1 MGSARRDRCTTADNS
16 RARANVERLESQR
29 QIHVQGSAA
38 QRQFQA
44 DKDLLNKWKS
54 EFLYD
59 SIRDILHLPTL
70 FAALHENVGD
80 TGQMEDLPDIASGQS
95 HRAALQASMRALE
108 SQFPQRGGHTGR
120 PRHNSFGGRGGGEST
135 GLRGHGV
142 SISHHRTTSMANPK
156 AGHIGVPQRSTTVS
170 FGLDPALNS
179 NNDPNEND
187 SRGHKRTSSR
197 GSRGNGY
204 GRARGG
210 SQQRGIVPVSAQR
223 PSRPD
228 INFVTKMAD
237 PESFLTS
244 YRRMSEM
251 SPVSMQ
257 ANAPTQPSKPE
268 PPSSLVKENPGEK
281 KTPSKQKVTPL
292 ETPKTPSRVV
302 PLEKTAQF
310 TKPNAQAA
318 TPKPSVVGRIEG
330 TRETPTSP
338 SRSVTSRKIF
348 KPKAPVPSVKI
359 FQPADIGP
367 PDKEIKWKVAAGE
380 HPRKKVTPVPEPTT
394 PVSQTIKPK
403 PKDGRLP
410 TQRITKKQ
418 ENENQVSQSGSLLD
432 TANCFIPGHELLAPI
447 AATTPACKVLSMES
461 PGAVDLL
468 GLRFSPEESPKSI
481 SEVISRAKNL
491 PTSLDIEFERLL
503 AKRLEEELENRMKH
517 AQEILKRPSEKI
529 ARFEDWLNQAEKSEA
544 AAIKDALRKA
554 SFTGYREPSRT
565 EEQTDSSTE
574 TTPVRKSKVPAS
586 VRLSRDI
593 AEDLKH
599 QNSGVD
605 TASSVTPVVTQAPVR
620 IASVPANEV
629 PLSAKAISTQR
640 PVAKQPS
647 LNDSIYA
654 SMYATPRETSQ
665 SQNTAS
671 APRVFSGNIPKPQDP
686 KATGVRVIGPAPYDP
701 QKKYGIPSLSSRSEN
716 NPSTFSVNSDP
727 TSRVKVVGVQPYNPD
742 LRK

>member
-1 MGSARRDRCTTADNS
+1 M
-16 RARANVERLESQR
+16 
-29 QIHVQGSAA
+29 I
-38 QRQFQA
+38 F
-44 DKDLLNKWKS
+44 
-54 EFLYD
+54 Y
-59 SIRDILHLPTL
+59 ILPTL
-70 FAALHENVGD
+70 FAALHEHVGD

-108 SQFPQRGGHTGR
+108 SQFPQRGGHGGR

-135 GLRGHGV
+135 VLRGHGA
-142 SISHHRTTSMANPK
+142 SLPHHRTTSLATLK

-170 FGLDPALNS
+170 FGLDPALNR
-179 NNDPNEND
+179 NNDPIDND
-187 SRGHKRTSSR
+187 SRGHRRTLSR
-197 GSRGNGY
+197 GGRGNES
-204 GRARGG
+204 GRARGR

-223 PSRPD
+223 PHRPD

-244 YRRMSEM
+244 YRRMSEI

-257 ANAPTQPSKPE
+257 SNAPTQPSKPE
-268 PPSSLVKENPGEK
+268 PPTSLAKDNPGEK
-281 KTPSKQKVTPL
+281 KTPSMQKVTPL

-302 PLEKTAQF
+302 PIEKTAQF
-310 TKPNAQAA
+310 TKPKAQAA
-318 TPKPSVVGRIEG
+318 TPKPSDVGQTEG
-330 TRETPTSP
+330 MTKTPNSP
-338 SRSVTSRKIF
+338 TRSVTSRKIL
-348 KPKAPVPSVKI
+348 KPKKPVPSVKI
-359 FQPADIGP
+359 IQPADIGP

-394 PVSQTIKPK
+394 PVSQTTKSK
-403 PKDGRLP
+403 AKDGKLA
-410 TQRITKKQ
+410 TQRITRQKETETTQ
-418 ENENQVSQSGSLLD
+418 APQSGSLLD

-447 AATTPACKVLSMES
+447 AATTPACKTVSVES

-468 GLRFSPEESPKSI
+468 GLRFSPEGSPKSI
-481 SEVISRAKNL
+481 NDVISRAKNL

-517 AQEILKRPSEKI
+517 AQGILKRPSEKI

-554 SFTGYREPSRT
+554 SFTGYREPVRT

-574 TTPVRKSKVPAS
+574 TTPVRKSKVPDR

-593 AEDLKH
+593 AEDSMH
-599 QNSGVD
+599 QTSVVG
-605 TASSVTPVVTQAPVR
+605 TASGVTPVITQNRAQT
-620 IASVPANEV
+620 ASVPVNEV
-629 PLSAKAISTQR
+629 PLSAKPISTQR
-640 PVAKQPS
+640 PVTKQQS
-647 LNDSIYA
+647 HNDSIYA
-654 SMYATPRETSQ
+654 SMYAAPRETSQ

-701 QKKYGIPSLSSRSEN
+701 QKKYGISSLASHSEN
-716 NPSTFSVNSDP
+716 NPSSLSVNAEP
-727 TSRVKVVGVQPYNPD
+727 TSRVKVLGVQPYNPD
-742 LRK
+742 FRK